1 MCPTHEYPKNFA
13 YDPGTKTLRV
23 GDGEFAPVRLELWDF
38 SVSGLQVVNSW
49 LGYRELERSG
59 RKSSPLDDIRPERW
73 HFAEELLELPWVLE
87 ATIELQPLGAKLLA
101 EVFAAPLFASDELPT
116 PSAAERKP
124 PAIS

>member
-23 GDGEFAPVRLELWDF
+23 GDGEFGPVSQEVWDY
-38 SVSGLQVVNSW
+38 SVSGLQIVKSW
-49 LGYRELERSG
+49 LDYRKLEGSG
-59 RKSSPLDDIRPERW
+59 RKSSELDDIRPARW
-73 HFAEELLELPWVLE
+73 DFTEKLLELLWVLE